1 MDSRANSPARP
12 PIPRRSPET
21 LRLHGVSRED
31 PYLWMHDLASSEM
44 LDHLA
49 AENAYAEAVLAP
61 TRPLQEKL
69 YAEMLARIQEK
80 DVSLPTPF
88 GGWMYYSRT
97 EEGAQY
103 AIHCRKRIEAGEWE
117 TSSEEVLLDENHEAA
132 GRPFYEVGDYEVSPS
147 GRYLAWTEDT
157 RGQREYRLR
166 IKDLATG
173 KILRQTRHGV
183 TSLSWAED
191 DFTLFYV
198 SEEAR
203 THRAYRL
210 FRLELFEREDSL
222 IFEER
227 DERFNL
233 LVFKTRSR
241 AFLALSS
248 ASHTTSEVRIL
259 PANRPKGRWRLVQTR
274 RAGIEYEFDHHSDW
288 FWLRLN
294 DTGQNFRL
302 VRRKLDEA
310 TWQEY
315 LPERAEVVLDGFDL
329 YRDWLVT
336 SERVAGVPQ
345 ITVERLADGSRHS
358 IAFKDPAFVVELDDL
373 PEWDS
378 PRLRYLYESL
388 TTPESTFEYEPL
400 SQTSRLLRRQPVLG
414 DFDPAHYKSE
424 RLLAR
429 AEDGTEIPVCLV
441 YRTDLA
447 HNGNAPV
454 WLEGYGAYGIASD
467 PWFSVTRLSLLD
479 RGWIFALAQVRGG
492 GDLGEAWH
500 DAGRLEHKHRSFS
513 DYIACAETL
522 IKRGYT
528 QAGRILAQGCSAGG
542 LLIAA
547 VLNQRPE
554 LFGAAILDVPFVDVL
569 TTMLDP
575 SLPLTVGEYEEWG
588 DPRRKADFLRM
599 LAYSPYDNLAPRAY
613 PPLLIEAGLH
623 DSQVMAWEPAKY
635 VAKLRTLKTDANPT
649 LLITNQ
655 EAGHGGAS
663 GRYDTLRE
671 RARQLAFA
679 ISRLPV

>member
-1 MDSRANSPARP
+1 MSSRPTPPVARCQ
-12 PIPRRSPET
+12 PET
-21 LRLHGVSRED
+21 LRLHGVTRED
-31 PYLWMHDLASSEM
+31 PYLWMHELDSREM

-49 AENAYAEAVLAP
+49 AENTYAEAVLAP
-61 TRPLQEKL
+61 NKPLQETL

-103 AIHCRKRIEAGEWE
+103 AIHCRKRIVAGEWE
-117 TSSEEVLLDENHEAA
+117 TSAEEILLDENREAA
-132 GRPFYEVGDYEVSPS
+132 GRPFFEVGDYEVSPS

-166 IKDLATG
+166 LRDLATG
-173 KILRQTRHGV
+173 KNLRQTRQGV

-198 SEEAR
+198 KEEPR
-203 THRAYRL
+203 THRAWQLWRTA
-210 FRLELFEREDSL
+210 LFEPQDTL

-241 AFLALSS
+241 AYLALSS

-259 PANRPKGRWRLVQTR
+259 PAKRPEGRWRLVQRR
-274 RAGIEYEFDHHSDW
+274 RAGIEYEFDHHSDQLY
-288 FWLRLN
+288 LRIN
-294 DTGQNFRL
+294 DTGPNFRL
-302 VRRKLDEA
+302 VCRKLDEA
-310 TWQEY
+310 DWQEY
-315 LPERAEVVLDGFDL
+315 LPLRADVVLEGVDF
-329 YRDWLVT
+329 YQDWLVT
-336 SERVAGVPQ
+336 SERIAGVPQ
-345 ITVERLADGSRHS
+345 ITVTRLADGSQHCIR
-358 IAFKDPAFVVELDDL
+358 FEDPAFVVELEDL

-378 PRLRYLYESL
+378 PRLRYVYESL

-429 AEDGTEIPVCLV
+429 AEDGSEIPVSLV
-441 YRTDLA
+441 YRADLRLD
-447 HNGNAPV
+447 GSAPV

-500 DAGRLEHKHRSFS
+500 EAGRLEHKHRSFS

-522 IKRGYT
+522 VARGYT
-528 QAGRILAQGCSAGG
+528 RAGRILAQGGSAGG
-542 LLIAA
+542 LLIGA

-635 VAKLRTLKTDANPT
+635 VAKLRTLKTDANPV
-649 LLITNQ
+649 LLITNL
-655 EAGHGGAS
+655 EAGHAGAS

-679 ISRLPV
+679 IGSLSV